1 MRQLFGKRTILS
13 VATLVALSAGA
24 AQAQQSDPLYR
35 YQWHLM
41 NYGQAVL
48 GDTKPTFAVDL
59 GIDDLHDYNIR
70 GKGVVVGVLD
80 EGVDIH
86 HADLAANVVPN
97 GSKNFDPGRPEHD
110 PTPTTPD
117 YGHGTSVAGIIAAVG
132 WNGIGVRGVAPSARL
147 KSFNGFG
154 DVSTSLSE
162 DKIFYAWWN
171 GAEAQ
176 DVDISSNSWGV
187 GSGSPQTFSESQV
200 DAYEK
205 PMAAARN
212 GRGRVYVKAAG
223 NNNLQRDSFFGRI
236 KCAQAILDANVGCVQ
251 TGLDPRN
258 NLFGVMTIASVDA
271 TGKRAVYSS
280 AGSALWVSGLGGE
293 FGGERAVLS
302 EATRTRLAE
311 TFGDAAIVSPAIV
324 TTDPSG
330 CAMGYNREDAEAF
343 NRLDHAASAID
354 ASCDYNGTM
363 SGTSAAAPTV
373 SGVAALVLQANPKLG
388 AREVKYILA
397 TTARQ
402 VDKDQPDVKHAN
414 GTLLVP
420 GWRKNAA
427 GHFFSNWYGFGLV
440 DATAAV
446 ELAGRFKSLPALVD
460 SGWQRVA
467 PAQAVAIGGA
477 GAPAK
482 LQIAIDR
489 DIGKIE
495 GVQLGL
501 ATNYSSSSNT
511 PFPLQI
517 VLVSPKGTRSTIVP
531 AMTSVS
537 SSAFKLDFA
546 ASNAFLDEPA
556 KGTWTLEIADVP
568 LAANAAAKGKLNS
581 FKIRVLGH

>member
-1 MRQLFGKRTILS
+1 MRQNFGKRT
-13 VATLVALSAGA
+13 ALSLAVLAIAYGSA
-24 AQAQQSDPLYR
+24 AQAQQGDPLYR

-48 GDTKPTFAVDL
+48 GDSKPVFAVDL

-80 EGVDIH
+80 QGVDIR
-86 HADLAANVVPN
+86 HADLAANMVPN

-110 PTPTTPD
+110 PTPTTAGNAH
-117 YGHGTSVAGIIAAVG
+117 GHAVAGIIAAVG
-132 WNGIGVRGVAPSARL
+132 WNGVGVRGVAPNAKL

-154 DVSTSLSE
+154 DVSTGLSDGE
-162 DKIFYAWWN
+162 VEYAWWS

-176 DVDISSNSWGV
+176 DVDISSNSWGSG
-187 GSGSPQTFSESQV
+187 GSSPQTFSENQV
-200 DAYEK
+200 DAFEK
-205 PMAAARN
+205 PMAAARA
-212 GRGRVYVKAAG
+212 GRGRIYVKAAG
-223 NNNLQRDSFFGRI
+223 NNNLQRDTILGRI

-251 TGLDPRN
+251 TGFDPRN

-293 FGGERAVLS
+293 FGGERAVIS
-302 EATRTRLAE
+302 EATRTRLAT
-311 TFGDAAIVSPAIV
+311 TFGEAAIISPAIV
-324 TTDPSG
+324 TTDLSG
-330 CAMGYNREDAEAF
+330 CAMGYNRTDAEAF
-343 NRLDHAASAID
+343 NRLAYSTSTIE
-354 ASCDYNGTM
+354 ASCDYTGTM
-363 SGTSAAAPTV
+363 NGTSAAAPTV
-373 SGVAALVLQANPKLG
+373 SGVAALVLQANPKLSV
-388 AREVKYILA
+388 RDVKYILA

-402 VDKDQPDVKHAN
+402 VDKDQPDAYHAN

-446 ELAGRFKSLPALVD
+446 ELASRFKSLPALAD
-460 SGWQRVA
+460 SGWLANA
-467 PAQAVAIGGA
+467 PAQAVAIGDA

-482 LQIAIDR
+482 LEITVNQ
-489 DIGKIE
+489 DIRKIE
-495 GVQLGL
+495 SVQLGL

-511 PFPLQI
+511 PFPLQV
-517 VLVSPKGTRSTIVP
+517 VLVSPSGTRSTIVP

-537 SSAFKLDFA
+537 SLAFKLDFIS
-546 ASNAFLDEPA
+546 SNAFLDEPA
-556 KGTWTLEIADVP
+556 KGTWTLEVADVP
-568 LAANAAAKGKLNS
+568 LAAGAASKGNLNS
-581 FKIRVLGH
+581 FKIRIRGH

>member
-1 MRQLFGKRTILS
+1 MRQLFGKRTILG
-13 VATLVALSAGA
+13 VATLAALSAGA
-24 AQAQQSDPLYR
+24 AQAQQGDPLYR

-48 GDTKPTFAVDL
+48 GDTKPTVAVDL

-80 EGVDIH
+80 QGVDIH
-86 HADLAANVVPN
+86 HADLVANVVPN

-110 PTPTTPD
+110 PTPTTPS
-117 YGHGTSVAGIIAAVG
+117 YGHGTSVAGIIGAVG
-132 WNGIGVRGVAPSARL
+132 WNGIGVRGVAPGARL

-176 DVDISSNSWGV
+176 DVDVSNNSWGV
-187 GSGSPQTFSESQV
+187 GSGSPQTFSENQV

-212 GRGRVYVKAAG
+212 GRGRVFVKAAG
-223 NNNLQRDSFFGRI
+223 NNYLQRDVGGSRP
-236 KCAQAILDANVGCVQ
+236 KCAQVIIDANVGCVQ

-271 TGKRAVYSS
+271 SGRRAVYSS

-293 FGGERAVLS
+293 FGAERDVLS
-302 EATRTRLAE
+302 DATQTLYRGY
-311 TFGDAAIVSPAIV
+311 FGDAIYSPAIV

-343 NRLDHAASAID
+343 NRLDHATSAID

-388 AREVKYILA
+388 VREVKYILA

-427 GHFFSNWYGFGLV
+427 GRLFSNWYGFGLV

-446 ELAGRFKSLPALVD
+446 ELAGRFKPLPALVD

-489 DIGKIE
+489 DIAKIE

-501 ATNYSSSSNT
+501 ATDYSSASNT
-511 PFPLQI
+511 PFPLQV
-517 VLVSPKGTRSTIVP
+517 VLISPKGTRSTIVP

-537 SSAFKLDFA
+537 SSAFKLDFVS
-546 ASNAFLDEPA
+546 SNAFLDEPA